1 MTISINM
8 KKFENI
14 LQKLT
19 EDKQPFAANLFE
31 EMQLMKRPMAEIK
44 ATVEEEGNIHTD
56 THGQKEYPREKLA
69 LNAYNT
75 TMGRYNQ
82 TYKQLM
88 DILPTE
94 DVEKETDELLEFIAK

>member
-8 KKFENI
+8 KKFESI
-14 LQKLT
+14 LQKLP

-31 EMQLMKRPMAEIK
+31 EMQFMKRTMAELK
-44 ATVEEEGNIHTD
+44 AKVEEEGTIQIYTQ
-56 THGQKEYPREKLA
+56 GQNAYPRENPA
-69 LNAYNT
+69 LTAYNK